1 MANPKH
7 KTPKA
12 KTGSRRS
19 QWKLSLPAISECPHC
34 RQPKMPHRA
43 CPNCG
48 YYKDLEVI
56 KKEAKKA
63 K

>member
-19 QWKLSLPAISECPHC
+19 QWKLSLPAISECPRC
-34 RQPKMPHRA
+34 RQPK
-43 CPNCG
+43 CLIG
-48 YYKDLEVI
+48 YVLIADTTKI
-56 KKEAKKA
+56 
-63 K
+63 